1 MSWAEL
7 IEKGKAALAERR
19 DTNAKVSSARHWAG
33 LRAAV
38 DAVLAGRTASP
49 LSAEPPPGWSA
60 NAPEFTVSLPVDPA
74 DAGRPVWLI
83 YFRME
88 FSHGRGWAHAPASFL
103 GAPAPFAVPAK
114 RVDARTGDLHWTAD
128 TGRWKTAD
136 TLEEAAALAAEAI
149 EEAEI
154 ARREYSRVKEEQ
166 RLLGVLA

>member
-7 IEKGKAALAERR
+7 IERGKAALAERR
-19 DTNAKVSSARHWAG
+19 DTNAKVSASRHWAG

-38 DAVLAGRTASP
+38 DAVLAGRTANP
-49 LSAEPPPGWSA
+49 LSAEPPPGWTA

-114 RVDARTGDLHWTAD
+114 RVDARTGDLRWDAD
-128 TGRWKTAD
+128 PRRWKTAD
-136 TLEEAAALAAEAI
+136 TLEEAAALAVEAM

-154 ARREYSRVKEEQ
+154 AHAEFHRKRAERPK
-166 RLLGVLA
+166 GVLA